1 MSEKADFRSKRP
13 FTLYYYPSSQFP
25 PHAMSEDDACT
36 LWCLIDGEDRPFPI
50 RAGRNWEVAN
60 LPYSIISS
68 KSNLHASIDDI
79 FLWKVSVL
87 LASANLSANLL
98 SQGHQA
104 RFYRP

>member
-1 MSEKADFRSKRP
+1 
-13 FTLYYYPSSQFP
+13 
-25 PHAMSEDDACT
+25 MSEDAACT

-50 RAGRNWEVAN
+50 LAGRNWQVGTLA
-60 LPYSIISS
+60 YSIISS
-68 KSNLHASIDDI
+68 KRDLQAGINDI

>member
-1 MSEKADFRSKRP
+1 
-13 FTLYYYPSSQFP
+13 
-25 PHAMSEDDACT
+25 MSEDDTCT

-50 RAGRNWEVAN
+50 LVGRNWEVGTLA
-60 LPYSIISS
+60 YSIISN
-68 KSNLHASIDDI
+68 KSNLQASIDEI